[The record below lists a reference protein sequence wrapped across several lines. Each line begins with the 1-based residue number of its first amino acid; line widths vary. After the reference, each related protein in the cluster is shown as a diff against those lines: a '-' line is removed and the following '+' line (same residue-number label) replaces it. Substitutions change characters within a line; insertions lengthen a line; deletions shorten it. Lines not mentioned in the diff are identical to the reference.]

1 MVLFFPRRPLR
12 FRFVFFGNLLIVR
25 GVVTYLRIVCAIR
38 TALRRMLR
46 LHRDL
51 LALAMPV
58 DRGLHALIHECHH
71 HIRANDLLSECFL
84 LEELQM
90 SQCRAGIGKVFEIR
104 RLAPV
109 LEICKICNKGG
120 LAEELLG
127 CKMVEVGWVCK
138 GLNELRNLVLATY
151 G

>member
-1 MVLFFPRRPLR
+1 MRYCRNGSILPTRAFSLSLR
-12 FRFVFFGNLLIVR
+12 LFGNLLIIH
-25 GVVTYLRIVCAIR
+25 GVVTYLRVVCVIR

-84 LEELQM
+84 LKELQM
-90 SQCRAGIGKVFEIR
+90 S
-104 RLAPV
+104 
-109 LEICKICNKGG
+109 
-120 LAEELLG
+120 
-127 CKMVEVGWVCK
+127 
-138 GLNELRNLVLATY
+138 
-151 G
+151 